1 MLRRKA
7 YDDLLEWKK
16 HKSHESLLIKGARQI
31 GKTYLVREFGRKE
44 YENFI
49 EINFLK
55 NPSLRSVFE
64 GELNAEEIYK
74 RLTAHLPS
82 IKLVKGK
89 TLIFLDEIQK
99 CAKARTSLKF
109 LTEDDSFDIICS
121 GSLLGLHYGQDAD
134 KDVEEIESVPVGFER
149 QLLMYSMDFREFL
162 WANGYKDEDIAYLKS
177 FYDAKSKIPSDIVQ
191 KFQSLIKEFIVV
203 GGMPEVVNDF
213 VTYKDFTR
221 VQSIQEKIL
230 SSYDDD
236 IANHAK
242 GVEKVKVRKCYDSVP
257 RQLARENKKFKY
269 SEVEKGS
276 TARKYSDSVTW
287 LEDSNLVH
295 VCRNVYE
302 PYLPLKA
309 NSKDNEFKLYYN
321 DTGLLLA
328 RYGFQTKLAVLNGT
342 IMGNAKGGIYE
353 NLISEMLIKL
363 GYSLHYYKTENS
375 SMEIEFIIEK
385 DGGVIPVEV
394 KAGNSDTPSLNC
406 FLEKFKSKY
415 GIKLIDGNL
424 GVAENKI
431 VLPHFMAMFL

>member
-7 YDDLLEWKK
+7 YDDLLNWKN

-31 GKTYLVREFGRKE
+31 GKTYLVREFGKNE
-44 YENFI
+44 YENYI

-55 NPSLRSVFE
+55 NPSLKTIFE
-64 GELNAEEIYK
+64 GELTAEEIYK
-74 RLTAHLPS
+74 KMSAHLPS
-82 IKLVKGK
+82 INLVKGK

-99 CAKARTSLKF
+99 CAKARTALKF
-109 LTEDDSFDIICS
+109 LAEDDSFDIICS
-121 GSLLGLHYGQDAD
+121 GSLLGLHYGQDDD
-134 KDVEEIESVPVGFER
+134 KEVEEVESVPVGFER
-149 QLLMYSMDFREFL
+149 QLIMYSMDFREFL
-162 WANGYKDEDIAYLKS
+162 WAYGYKDEDIAYLKS
-177 FYDAKSKIPSDIVQ
+177 FYDSKQKIPGDIAQ
-191 KFQSLIKEFIVV
+191 KYESIIKEYIVV

-213 VTYKDFTR
+213 VTNKDFNR
-221 VQSIQEKIL
+221 VQNIQEKIL

-236 IANHAK
+236 ISNHAK
-242 GVEKVKVRKCYDSVP
+242 GVEKIKVRKCYDSVP

-276 TARKYSDSVTW
+276 TSRKYADSVTW

-295 VCRNVYE
+295 VCRNVFE

-342 IMGNAKGGIYE
+342 IIGNAKGGIYE
-353 NLISEMLIKL
+353 NLISEMLVKL
-363 GYSLHYYKTENS
+363 GYPLHYFKTDNS
-375 SMEIEFIIEK
+375 SMEIEFVIEK

-394 KAGNSDTPSLNC
+394 KAGNSDTPSLNN
-406 FLEKFKSKY
+406 FLNKFKSKY

-424 GVAENKI
+424 GVSENKI

>member
-1 MLRRKA
+1 MLRRKS
-7 YDDLLEWKK
+7 YDKLLNWKK
-16 HKSHESLLIKGARQI
+16 QKSHETLLIKGARQV
-31 GKTYLVREFGRKE
+31 GKTYLVREFGKNE
-44 YENFI
+44 YESFI

-55 NPSLRSVFE
+55 NPGLKAIFE
-64 GELNAEEIYK
+64 GELTAEEIYK
-74 RLTAHLPS
+74 KMSAHLPS
-82 IKLVKGK
+82 INLVKGK

-109 LTEDDSFDIICS
+109 LAEDDSFDIICS

-134 KDVEEIESVPVGFER
+134 KDVENVESIPVGFER
-149 QLLMYSMDFREFL
+149 QLIMYSMDFREFL
-162 WANGYKDEDIAYLKS
+162 WAYGYKDEDIAYLKS
-177 FYDAKSKIPSDIVQ
+177 FYDSRQKIPVDIAQ
-191 KFQSLIKEFIVV
+191 KFQSIIKEYIVV

-213 VTYKDFTR
+213 VTHKDFNR

-236 IANHAK
+236 ISNHAK

-276 TARKYSDSVTW
+276 TSRKYADSVTW

-295 VCRNVYE
+295 VCRNVFE

-309 NSKDNEFKLYYN
+309 NSKDTEFKIYYN

-342 IMGNAKGGIYE
+342 IKGNAKGGIYE

-385 DGGVIPVEV
+385 DGDVIPVEV
-394 KAGNSDTPSLNC
+394 KAGNSDTPSLNN
-406 FLEKFKSKY
+406 FLDKFKSKY

-424 GVAENKI
+424 GVSENKL